1 MKMKRLLVYL
11 SLIALVQ
18 MLFVPCVGK
27 FIDEI
32 ISTRPHD
39 PTFMIAS
46 YTMSMGLVAVGWNL
60 YLKLFRKT
68 GRNAK

>member
-18 MLFVPCVGK
+18 MLFVPCAGK

-32 ISTRPHD
+32 ISRHPRD

-46 YTMSMGLVAVGWNL
+46 YTMSMGLIVVGWNL

-68 GRNAK
+68 KRNIK